1 MIGKKFDAKV
11 YTVRLRATIQ
21 STGRLGFTFD
31 TMDQLKLTPDCSIYL
46 APDDENKRVMYMAV
60 VRERKEDAFAV
71 LSSGKY
77 VYLNTRQLF
86 DTLKIDYTNNVNFY
100 DLARFEE
107 GDEVMEGEC
116 YKMVRRDRPRTSE
129 DKD

>member
-11 YTVRLRATIQ
+11 FTVRLRATIQ

-31 TMDQLKLTPDCSIYL
+31 TMDQLKLTPECSIYL

-60 VRERKEDAFAV
+60 VRERKDDAFAV

-100 DLARFEE
+100 DLARLEE